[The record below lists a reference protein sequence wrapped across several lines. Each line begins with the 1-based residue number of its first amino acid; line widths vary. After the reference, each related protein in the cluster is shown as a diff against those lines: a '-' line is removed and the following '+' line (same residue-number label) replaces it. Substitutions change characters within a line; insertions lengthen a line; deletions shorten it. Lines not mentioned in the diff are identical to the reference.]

1 MAKKKAKS
9 NTRKILGLIGAIL
22 GIVAICMIFVETV
35 KVPDTKVLGN
45 VIEGEGYTGLK
56 VVFGFKS
63 DDVAVF
69 GFSFMALLTYLLMI
83 LGVALSISSYKAKK
97 NNKVF
102 DVFAVA
108 LFVVAGVFC
117 FLMPGFV
124 VGADTI
130 LGKVVNEV
138 DYTLAIGGIVSAVA
152 SILAAL
158 CMSVKVIT
166 SK

>member
-1 MAKKKAKS
+1 MAKKKIKS
-9 NTRKILGLIGAIL
+9 NSRKFLGLIASIL
-22 GIVAICMIFVETV
+22 GIIAFCMIFIETI

-45 VIEGEGYTGLK
+45 VIEREGYTGLK

-69 GFSFMALLTYLLMI
+69 GFSFMALLAYLLMI
-83 LGVALSISSYKAKK
+83 LGVVLSIFSYRTKK
-97 NNKVF
+97 SNKVF
-102 DVFAVA
+102 DFIAVFS
-108 LFVVAGVFC
+108 FVVAGVLC

-124 VGADTI
+124 VGADT
-130 LGKVVNEV
+130 LAGKLVDEI
-138 DYTLAIGGIVSAVA
+138 DYTLAIGAIVSATA
-152 SILAAL
+152 SIFAAI